1 MLRKIICIIKR
12 LKLFLLVTLF
22 FLIAFKFTIVN
33 HQLTDVELC
42 PVCYGE
48 DFCRP
53 LLNGSVVLNTLSSL
67 MIFQFANV
75 KNVYFAHYNNKSIVL
90 KKLGHDFEIYQA
102 RKEICR
108 IISNST
114 SDNCNVKKSFKKL
127 LASHEFD
134 VLEAIR
140 PLLMLSSDL
149 FRCPSQR
156 LYKSILKHY
165 VDKLTLPDDKSVNNL
180 LHLIT
185 TNIVNPEPLIM
196 QMFPS
201 SNGWAFPK
209 YYGSCGWLA
218 AMSDE
223 GMPLL
228 HFVNMPWYHRANLT
242 LQILMMAVKLSNS
255 SDGWSLYWTDIKMDN
270 LAVNSKGQVK
280 IVDVENII
288 VVDRL
293 ELAKLKPPGWNQ
305 PAESVYDECDSD
317 CISFSDKQLCLH
329 LDADHN
335 YYGVCRSLL
344 SKYAYSGAT
353 TYGLLHHIPWNIEQ
367 KWFLG
372 DLIKE
377 CMQPSIKGQR
387 QIVTDK
393 LIRSLQKIISRA

>member
-1 MLRKIICIIKR
+1 MLRKIICIVKR
-12 LKLFLLVTLF
+12 LKLFILVTLF

-33 HQLTDVELC
+33 HQLTDIELC

-67 MIFQFANV
+67 TILQFANV

-114 SDNCNVKKSFKKL
+114 SDSCNVKKSFKKL

-196 QMFPS
+196 Q
-201 SNGWAFPK
+201 
-209 YYGSCGWLA
+209 
-218 AMSDE
+218 
-223 GMPLL
+223 
-228 HFVNMPWYHRANLT
+228 ANLT

-270 LAVNSKGQVK
+270 LAVNSNGQVK

-305 PAESVYDECDSD
+305 LAESVYDECDSD

-387 QIVTDK
+387 QIVTDQ